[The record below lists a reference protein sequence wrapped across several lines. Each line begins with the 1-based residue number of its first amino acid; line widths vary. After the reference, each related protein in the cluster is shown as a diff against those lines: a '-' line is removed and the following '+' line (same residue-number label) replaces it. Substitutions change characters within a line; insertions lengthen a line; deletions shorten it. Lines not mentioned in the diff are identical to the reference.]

1 MKIIISEN
9 QLKSLL
15 EQAPDNVMDRR
26 GNALLYSTGIRNK
39 KDYESVNRVINT
51 SSSLMKV
58 DPHTAAMIF
67 GIASAFIPV
76 VGPFIAAGI
85 GLADAAL
92 YYKEGDTKSAGM
104 SALFSIIPGVG
115 PIVSK
120 IPGIKQLGVKG
131 MSLLAGKLAKGVK
144 ITDPLEVSVVNAIGQ
159 NKEFIQGAVNNHVKA
174 LSQQAAAKTTSS
186 TIKSS
191 LLGIAKTGL
200 TYGSV
205 GVGYEYGY
213 DGVMRKIEQNNIDK
227 LNQKLGI
234 NKKQ

>member
-15 EQAPDNVMDRR
+15 EQSDYAMDRR
-26 GNALLYSTGIRNK
+26 GNALLNATGIRSD
-39 KDYESVNRVINT
+39 KDYETVNKTINT
-51 SSSLMKV
+51 ASSLMKV

-131 MSLLAGKLAKGVK
+131 MSLLASKISKGVK
-144 ITDPLEVSVVNAIGQ
+144 ITDPLEISVVNAIGK
-159 NKEFIQGAVNNHVKA
+159 NKEFVQGAVNNHVKA

-186 TIKSS
+186 SVKSS

-200 TYGSV
+200 TYGSASLAYDV
-205 GVGYEYGY
+205 GY

-234 NKKQ
+234 NNKQ

>member
-15 EQAPDNVMDRR
+15 EQSDYAMDRR
-26 GNALLYSTGIRNK
+26 GNALLNATGIRSD
-39 KDYESVNRVINT
+39 KDYETVNKTINT
-51 SSSLMKV
+51 ASSLMKV

-131 MSLLAGKLAKGVK
+131 MSLLASKISKGVK
-144 ITDPLEVSVVNAIGQ
+144 ITDPLEISVVNAIGK
-159 NKEFIQGAVNNHVKA
+159 NKEFVQGAVNNHVKA

-186 TIKSS
+186 SVKSS

-213 DGVMRKIEQNNIDK
+213 DAIM
-227 LNQKLGI
+227 
-234 NKKQ
+234 KK

>member
-15 EQAPDNVMDRR
+15 EQSDYAMDRR
-26 GNALLYSTGIRNK
+26 GNALLNATGIRSD
-39 KDYESVNRVINT
+39 KDYETVNKTINT
-51 SSSLMKV
+51 ASSLMKV

-131 MSLLAGKLAKGVK
+131 MSLLASKISKGVK
-144 ITDPLEVSVVNAIGQ
+144 ITDPLEISVVNAIGK
-159 NKEFIQGAVNNHVKA
+159 NKEFVQGAVNNHVKA

-186 TIKSS
+186 SIKSS

-213 DGVMRKIEQNNIDK
+213 DAII
-227 LNQKLGI
+227 
-234 NKKQ
+234 KK

>member
-15 EQAPDNVMDRR
+15 EQSDYAMDRR
-26 GNALLYSTGIRNK
+26 GNALLYSTGIRSK
-39 KDYESVNRVINT
+39 EDYESVNKIINT
-51 SSSLMKV
+51 SSPSINV
-58 DPHTAAMIF
+58 DPHTAAMIL
-67 GIASAFIPV
+67 GIGAAFIPV

-115 PIVSK
+115 PVVSK
-120 IPGIKQLGVKG
+120 IPGIAKLGVKG
-131 MSLLAGKLAKGVK
+131 MSALASKISKGVK

-159 NKEFIQGAVNNHVKA
+159 NKDFVKSAVNNHVKA

-186 TIKSS
+186 SVKSS
-191 LLGIAKTGL
+191 LLGLAKTGL
-200 TYGSV
+200 TYGSASLAYDV
-205 GVGYEYGY
+205 GY

-234 NKKQ
+234 NNKQ